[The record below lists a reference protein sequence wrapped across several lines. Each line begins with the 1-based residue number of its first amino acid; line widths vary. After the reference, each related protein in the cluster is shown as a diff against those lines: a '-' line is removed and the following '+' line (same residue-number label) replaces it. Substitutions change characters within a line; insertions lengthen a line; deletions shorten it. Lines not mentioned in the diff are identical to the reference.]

1 MDFSKYAEIVSNTQ
15 NKFVEGNKDFSLYEP
30 VDYILSLGGKRLRPI
45 LTLLVA
51 DLYNAELDKVA
62 KPAFGIEVFHNFTL
76 LHDDIMDNAPLRRG
90 KQTVHEKWDI
100 NAGILSGDVMFVQAF
115 TLVTSCETKYL
126 RRVLDLFNV
135 TAIEVC
141 EGQQYDMDFETRNDV
156 TIDEYIE
163 MIRLKTSVLVGCA
176 MELGAILS
184 GVSETESKLIY
195 EFGEKL
201 GLAFQI
207 KDDVLDVFGDAKL
220 VGKQVGGDIL
230 ANKKTFLLLQ
240 AQKDASSDQKKELE
254 KWLNISDQPAKKVE
268 AVKSIYRN
276 LSIKEKAEDLMQNY
290 YNLAIDALNK
300 TSLENSGKKVLQSF
314 ADNLMSRTF

>member
-15 NKFVEGNKDFSLYEP
+15 KKFVEGNKDFSLYDP

-90 KQTVHEKWDI
+90 KQTVHEKWGI